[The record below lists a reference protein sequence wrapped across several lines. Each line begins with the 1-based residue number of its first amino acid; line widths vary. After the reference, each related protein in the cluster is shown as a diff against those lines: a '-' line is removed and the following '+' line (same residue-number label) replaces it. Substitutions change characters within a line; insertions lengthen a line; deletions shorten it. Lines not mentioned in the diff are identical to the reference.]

1 VSVSVRRYSPV
12 ARRGSCLERTKPRKE
27 VLSKKS
33 KTMAP
38 PPPPPAK
45 GPPPPPPRPTAP
57 AAVSTDDAAGA
68 LFAEIAALGEGG
80 VRSGLKK
87 AVRGPVNTT
96 APEASLKP
104 APGPIVPKATAVVSS
119 GEAKCE
125 LTGKKWQIEH
135 QTGQKNLSV
144 EGTLKQSVYIYK
156 CTDSIIK
163 VNGKVNAIVLD
174 SCVKTS
180 CVFDEVMVSYIYIL
194 SVAFRAVEIGE
205 TFLQFTRTDCP
216 CFSFSVL
223 I

>member
-1 VSVSVRRYSPV
+1 
-12 ARRGSCLERTKPRKE
+12 
-27 VLSKKS
+27 
-33 KTMAP
+33 MAP
-38 PPPPPAK
+38 PPPPPGK

-96 APEASLKP
+96 APEAALKP
-104 APGPIVPKATAVVSS
+104 AAGPVVPKAAATAVAS

-144 EGTLKQSVYIYK
+144 EGTMKQSVYIYK

-174 SCVKTS
+174 SCLKTS
-180 CVFDEVMVSYIYIL
+180 CVFDEVMVSTSMCIRL
-194 SVAFRAVEIGE
+194 SHSRRLKIGE
-205 TFLQFTRTDCP
+205 HFYANSKCLTAHSF
-216 CFSFSVL
+216 FSL
-223 I
+223 ILRSELMSSYPHVRRL